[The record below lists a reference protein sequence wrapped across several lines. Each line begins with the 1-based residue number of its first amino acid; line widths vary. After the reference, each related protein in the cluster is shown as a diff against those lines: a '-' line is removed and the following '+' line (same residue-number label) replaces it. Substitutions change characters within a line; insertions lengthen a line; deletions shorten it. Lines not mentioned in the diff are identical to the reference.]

1 MQEKHKPNSDISR
14 QPPNQSTDQDVVTGS
29 AATMDHSDAT
39 AKSSTKA
46 TVATK
51 EFNGPK
57 GLEPTRY
64 GDWESKGRCCDF

>member
-1 MQEKHKPNSDISR
+1 MKEKRKPNSDISR
-14 QPPNQSTDQDVVTGS
+14 QPLNQSTDQDVVTGS
-29 AATMDHSDAT
+29 AATMEQSHAT
-39 AKSSTKA
+39 ANKA